1 MELLE
6 QLLYFPIIHLT
17 IKLAIIC
24 CFQQKLKFGGF
35 QLYVL
40 TVSFLCIDS
49 VFLKYDLL
57 LQLFL

>member
-49 VFLKYDLL
+49 VF
-57 LQLFL
+57 FMC

>member
-24 CFQQKLKFGGF
+24 CFQEKLKFGGF

-49 VFLKYDLL
+49 VFLCMDSVFFMY
-57 LQLFL
+57 